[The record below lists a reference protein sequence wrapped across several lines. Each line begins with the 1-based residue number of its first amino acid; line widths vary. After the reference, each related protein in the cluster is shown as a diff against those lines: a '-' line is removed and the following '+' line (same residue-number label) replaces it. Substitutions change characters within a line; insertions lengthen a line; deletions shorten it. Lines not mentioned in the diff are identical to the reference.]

1 MRGLRL
7 EIDLDKIGHNARE
20 LVLRTSRRGISVTAV
35 TKAVLGCPDI
45 GRVMCSAGAA
55 SLGDSRVGN
64 LERMRS
70 ADVEGPMLLLRSP
83 MASQIDRIV
92 QADAMSVNTETEV
105 LSALAAA
112 AQSSGRVHDVLIMVE
127 LGDLREGVM
136 PDELHDTV
144 RHVLGLSALR
154 LRGVGTNL
162 ACRNGVEPSE
172 ENMAELS
179 AMVTSVETTFGV
191 EVEIVSGGNS
201 ANLDWA
207 LDSSNHGRINN
218 LRLGE
223 SILLGR
229 EPLHRRPIDGLHTD
243 AFTLVAEVI
252 ESKRKPTK
260 PWGRPGQNSFGETPR
275 TDDRGVIWQTILAIG
290 RQDTDTADLSAPEGI
305 EILAASSDHLIA
317 ETADR
322 MSCGDEIRF
331 EPGYSATLRSMTSPF
346 VTQHR
351 LGSGTL
357 QIGSPRGGCTLG

>member
-7 EIDLDKIGHNARE
+7 EIDLDKIGYNARE
-20 LVLRTSRRGISVTAV
+20 LVERTSRRGISVTAV

-45 GRVMCSAGAA
+45 AQVMCAAGAI
-55 SLGDSRVGN
+55 SLGDSRVEN
-64 LERMRS
+64 LERMRT
-70 ADVEGPMLLLRSP
+70 AHVDGPMLLLRSP
-83 MASQIDRIV
+83 MPSQIDRIV
-92 QADAMSVNTETEV
+92 RADAMSVNTETEV
-105 LSALAAA
+105 LSALASAA
-112 AQSSGRVHDVLIMVE
+112 RSSGRVHDVLIMVE

-154 LRGVGTNL
+154 LRGVGANL
-162 ACRNGVEPSE
+162 ACRNGIEPSE

-191 EVEIVSGGNS
+191 DVEIVSGGNS

-207 LDSSNHGRINN
+207 LGSSNQGRINN
-218 LRLGE
+218 LRVGE
-223 SILLGR
+223 SVLLGR
-229 EPLHRRPIDGLHTD
+229 EPLRRRPIEGLHTD
-243 AFTLVAEVI
+243 AFTLVGEVI

-275 TDDRGVIWQTILAIG
+275 IDDRGVIWQTILAIG

-317 ETADR
+317 HTRDR

-331 EPGYSATLRSMTSPF
+331 EPGYSAILRSMTSPF
-346 VTQHR
+346 VTQHHV
-351 LGSGTL
+351 GSGTPVGVRNSVAGL
-357 QIGSPRGGCTLG
+357 